1 MREDSIL
8 QIDQAALGLIHALE
22 KYANDLEC
30 CMDMKHMAALRL
42 ELINLRRALLG
53 VEMGMLY
60 QDKEWDEKVLEKA
73 VATEKIPLDKVAEKV
88 ANELNQDK
96 KKTWNSAS

>member
-30 CMDMKHMAALRL
+30 CMDMKHLEALRM
-42 ELINLRRALLG
+42 ELINLRRSLLG

-60 QDKEWDEKVLEKA
+60 QDKDWDEKVLEKA
-73 VATEKIPLDKVAEKV
+73 VATEQIPLDKVAEKV
-88 ANELNQDK
+88 AFKLNQTK
-96 KKTWNSAS
+96 KK

>member
-8 QIDQAALGLIHALE
+8 QIDQAALDMIRALE

-30 CMDMKHMAALRL
+30 CMDMKHLEALRQ

-60 QDKEWDEKVLEKA
+60 QDKDWDEKVLEKA
-73 VATEKIPLDKVAEKV
+73 VTTEQIPLDKVAEKV
-88 ANELNQDK
+88 AIQLNQK
-96 KKTWNSAS
+96 KKK